1 MKFSFQLLSSSALS
15 LFFVT
20 LISLITAYVLGPVEF
35 GFFSACQ
42 AITVIVMP
50 LVCFRLET
58 RVAVCKT
65 DKELSELSIAVKTG
79 IIIFLSIS
87 SLVVMALSFFINLNL
102 GLMIVFLAGGI
113 VLVDFELSRFS
124 FLQMHTNLAIH
135 RFFRQVLPASMALI
149 VSFFVPQHQFLIGA
163 LLVGTWSY
171 VFLLSYRKNNKQLWS
186 FTIFKKIFISHFSEL
201 KASFSLGVLNSI
213 WLNGLQ
219 PLMVWMG
226 LHQLAGQ
233 FALLQKII
241 NAPLAVITVAV
252 NSYLLEKG
260 NLAHTQIKLVMKAF
274 YSLILISTAWIFCL
288 WVFFYGEFHFNL
300 PKDWIPNQEIFI
312 SASFFWASSFAVGA
326 ISLISI
332 RLKDEWFMACW
343 QLILI
348 LIWMVA
354 LFLFDPQKI
363 FTFLLIMGGLA
374 YIFLMWR
381 WTWLIKSKDQKIKV
395 INKNFF

>member
-1 MKFSFQLLSSSALS
+1 MKSSVQLLSSSTLS

-20 LISLITAYVLGPVEF
+20 LISLFTAYVLGPVEF

-42 AITVIVMP
+42 AIAVIVMP

-79 IIIFLSIS
+79 IVIFLSIS
-87 SLVVMALSFFINLNL
+87 TLALLALSYFFNLNI
-102 GLMIVFLAGGI
+102 GLMIVFLAAGI
-113 VLVDFELSRFS
+113 VLVDFELSRFA
-124 FLQMHTNLAIH
+124 FLQMYTNLAIH
-135 RFFRQVLPASMALI
+135 RFFRQVLPVLMALI
-149 VSFFVPQHQFLIGA
+149 ASFLVPQHQFLIGA
-163 LLVGTWSY
+163 LLVGTWGY
-171 VFLLSYRKNNKQLWS
+171 VFLLSYKKKNQQLWS
-186 FTIFKKIFISHFSEL
+186 FTIYKRIFLSHFSEL

-252 NSYLLEKG
+252 NTYLLEKG

-274 YSLILISTAWIFCL
+274 YGLVLISAAWIFCL
-288 WVFFYGEFHFNL
+288 WFFFYGGFNFNL

-348 LIWMVA
+348 FIWA
-354 LFLFDPQKI
+354 LGLFVFDPERI
-363 FTFLLIMGGLA
+363 FKYLLIMGGLA

-381 WTWLIKSKDQKIKV
+381 WTWLINSKDE
-395 INKNFF
+395 KNNSY